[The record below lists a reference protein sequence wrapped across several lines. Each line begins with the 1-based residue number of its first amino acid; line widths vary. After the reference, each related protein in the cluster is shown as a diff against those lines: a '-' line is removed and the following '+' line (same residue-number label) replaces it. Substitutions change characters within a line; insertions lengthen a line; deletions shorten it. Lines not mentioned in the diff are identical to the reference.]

1 MWLGQAR
8 WVRTSQPDLKGACE
22 TLADGELSGPLL
34 GWVKLVRQKEAEADV
49 GLEEQG
55 WE

>member
-1 MWLGQAR
+1 MWQGQAR

-22 TLADGELSGPLL
+22 TLRDGELSWLL
-34 GWVKLVRQKEAEADV
+34 LCWVKLVRQKEAETDR
-49 GLEEQG
+49 GLGEQG